1 MIVAGEPAPAL
12 AGVTATGA
20 PFDIASPPT
29 RPRARSLL
37 IEFHRGTW

>member
-12 AGVTATGA
+12 SGVTATGEA
-20 PFDIASPPT
+20 FDLAS
-29 RPRARSLL
+29 RGSHSRSLL